1 MLKRLIERF
10 FKKKCCKRFKNFK
23 TSCLQHFLRWFLLI
37 KNFFIS
43 HRIFPTEQPA
53 PKLLTDHIKQGRKN
67 FEEKS
72 FTEELRTRLSY
83 TYVPSVKSFG
93 YIVASVFLVWGIGE
107 IFEKLS
113 GIESPFPNITA
124 VHAGIGVVIFALVIF
139 VAESLRDNEAKDK
152 ARVLLKVSYL
162 FPLVVAE
169 IIVFLM
175 LLFGG
180 GDGIGEAFVV
190 GVIGLFT
197 LYSLARIINVLLSK
211 RKFDEQRI
219 NLLQERLRQHM
230 EIALKELLGNK
241 VLSSELGDSNIKLC
255 TPSSL
260 DFEYYSEY
268 RRLIDYS
275 KDYYFYAKKNGI
287 IADIKFSEL
296 NEISTL
302 MGKLEA
308 NYSATHGEDK
318 PELHSSG
325 FIFQNDIQVS
335 SNAYLMKEFHDDI
348 NEKDRRLICI
358 HKDLIDDNPELLEKI
373 EKHIDKAFTIKPKD
387 NFGQEVRDEISGIK
401 DQLIHAITNKQFDQ
415 IDRLSNLYIHL
426 ADSFSEYIEK
436 YNETHLKGITK
447 QELANK
453 VEQSIWFSKSFRDVF
468 NQTMESHDTG
478 IIRKV
483 DTLARIMSSRAIEK
497 DNYNLFQEFIRFPE
511 WLYHSAVK
519 EKNEQLKKSLIEWS
533 WQYLASIYRI
543 IDHPRDD
550 GNIEEAPHVQK
561 YAVDILVIFHI
572 LLKRAFDYKDLDS
585 FKKFQQVVEN
595 FFVKNVLLKLV
606 FSHEQRQEIK
616 KRCDQMSFGLA
627 SWILHL
633 LDRESNNEKNQFLNI
648 KNNYKNKEFYK
659 SICSFFPLDID
670 DFTTDFSTIWR
681 RNINYGELGYSEI
694 DSTYVLGDIQK
705 FYIVHLLFL
714 LKDKDEKSIG
724 NIKLPADLESQ
735 ADSLIHTLDQIKN
748 DPDRYRFV
756 LGKVDAT
763 KIDLLKQKF
772 SNK

>member
-10 FKKKCCKRFKNFK
+10 FKKKCCKSFKNFRQVVIN
-23 TSCLQHFLRWFLLI
+23 TFSRWLSKPFS
-37 KNFFIS
+37 KS
-43 HRIFPTEQPA
+43 SR
-53 PKLLTDHIKQGRKN
+53 PKLLTDCIKQGRKN

-169 IIVFLM
+169 IIVFFI
-175 LLFGG
+175 LLWGRDNGF
-180 GDGIGEAFVV
+180 GEAFIVS
-190 GVIGLFT
+190 VIGLFT

-230 EIALKELLGNK
+230 EIALKELLDNK

-268 RRLIDYS
+268 RRLIDYL

-287 IADIKFSEL
+287 IADINFNEL
-296 NEISTL
+296 TKVSNL
-302 MGKLEA
+302 MGELKVK
-308 NYSATHGEDK
+308 SVTDKEDN
-318 PELHSSG
+318 PEPYSSG

-335 SNAYLMKEFHDDI
+335 SNAYLMKGFHDVID
-348 NEKDRRLICI
+348 EKDRELICI
-358 HKDLIDDNPELLEKI
+358 HKDLVAVNKKKLKKI
-373 EKHIDKAFTIKPKD
+373 KKHIDKAFIIKQQD
-387 NFGQEVRDEISGIK
+387 HFMQEVRDEISGIK
-401 DQLIHAITNKQFDQ
+401 DEFISAIVNKQLDQ

-519 EKNEQLKKSLIEWS
+519 EKNEQLKKLLIERS

-550 GNIEEAPHVQK
+550 GNIEEAPHIQK
-561 YAVDILVIFHI
+561 YADDILVIFHI
-572 LLKRAFDYKDLDS
+572 LLKRAFDYKDLNS
-585 FKKFQQVVEN
+585 FNKFQQIVEN
-595 FFVKNVLLKLV
+595 LFVKNVLQKLT
-606 FSHEQRQEIK
+606 FSSEQPQEIS
-616 KRCDQMSFGLA
+616 KRYNQMSFGLA

-714 LKDKDEKSIG
+714 LKDKDEKSIE

-735 ADSLIHTLDQIKN
+735 ANSLIHTLDRIKN
-748 DPDRYRFV
+748 DPDGYRFV
-756 LGKVDAT
+756 LGKVDTT